1 VNNLLQNTATNCAVW
16 PGKICLQSE
25 GSAKEFRNIVLV
37 PVLPDD
43 AE

>member
-1 VNNLLQNTATNCAVW
+1 MNNLLQNTATDCAEW

-37 PVLPDD
+37 PILEE
-43 AE
+43 AGE